1 MRYRRLSA
9 SDEQLGRMIAH
20 TRDLVRR
27 AAQMLAQ
34 PRPDTFLGRK
44 THQPISC
51 EEGPENSPEIVPQ
64 SQGRRRHDR

>member
-1 MRYRRLSA
+1 MRQWRRSA
-9 SDEQLGRMIAH
+9 NDEQLSRMIAH

-51 EEGPENSPEIVPQ
+51 EEDPKNSPEMVPH
-64 SQGRRRHDR
+64 SQGRGRHDR

>member
-1 MRYRRLSA
+1 MRNRRSSA
-9 SDEQLGRMIAH
+9 SDGAIDRMIAQ
-20 TRDLVRR
+20 TRDVVRR
-27 AAQMLAQ
+27 TAQMLAQ